1 MKTSCDEF
9 CASNG
14 CVQANDCP
22 VRKAPTCPHCYSLGY
37 DASGYTC
44 TCVTAAEVA
53 KVGRKYHDREPL
65 RGKPWRRHLRD
76 LAAVMLVCIAVMIV
90 SGLVVM
96 AMTKT

>member
-1 MKTSCDEF
+1 MTCCTYD
-9 CASNG
+9 CTQG
-14 CVQANDCP
+14 RDCP
-22 VRKAPTCPHCYSLGY
+22 VRKEPTCPHCYGNGY

-65 RGKPWRRHLRD
+65 RGKPWRTHLRD

-96 AMTKT
+96 AMTRT